1 MNLDKRELLL
11 EKRLNE
17 LSNSAIE
24 RPVEEKITVRHVK
37 QEAEALPMSPDQY
50 DLRDLTY
57 EARLNVISSNA
68 IVNRLGWKPSKIKSD
83 ITREMLADYQAEQF
97 KNVQRG
103 LYIPA
108 DLDLDLEPLPI
119 WNAPQI
125 STEYALLKRLTK
137 NNAIL
142 KEEKIRLV
150 EGQAQLRLT
159 EGFWDIPQVRID
171 DDFTRRIAQVDDR
184 IATSEFEIS
193 RLQRFLDDFQQYKKE
208 FDLETSLVEKRNA
221 SKKKR
226 FAEELKLLNSGRM
239 EIDMRDDETLDEYKQ
254 RLRDVGVSTPDED
267 AVIASASLFYTDVLR
282 EKLSE
287 LLRDD
292 AEVSNFIKTMTPE
305 ERFELVKNF
314 EPFKKKIQEVF
325 GTSKVS
331 AQQLSKHK
339 QDRSTGTILEDVK
352 NAVLAL
358 SLQEQ
363 QDEEDA
369 IIGKEVEDYASSGG
383 QAPPL
388 ENTLT
393 ELQKSDLKRQIDLSR
408 KITPVMFKNLTDF
421 VDNPQ
426 TPLLR
431 SFRKATDDKI
441 KEYHRFRAL
450 IDNLRGVVHTAE
462 AQIVPSTEIAEEE
475 KVRAS
480 IRRRLNE
487 IEVADPQ
494 GQDASLK
501 NEHDEL
507 SSVLSAGSFDA
518 LKRRAQLHSV
528 DLTPFLT
535 GSGLKR
541 EHPKTVPFGRIMLHP
556 QRLFYDNV
564 LVITGKSGSS
574 ITGLSKRK
582 VSDAF
587 VELIF
592 KVLRKQ
598 SPTLKDF
605 KTLSDSEKK
614 LYDTLVYASGM
625 SKVIEPTGSGIKEE
639 LRKRLELVEGE
650 IEAGNNNPSLMKEA
664 HHILHNMAQMGMVS
678 RPKAI
683 AHLKQLSHFQ
693 R

>member
-1 MNLDKRELLL
+1 MDKRELLL

-24 RPVEEKITVRHVK
+24 RPVEEKTTVRHVK

-68 IVNRLGWKPSKIKSD
+68 IVSRLGWKPSKIKSD

-103 LYIPA
+103 LYLPA
-108 DLDLDLEPLPI
+108 DLDLDLEPLPL
-119 WNAPQI
+119 WQAPQI

-137 NNAIL
+137 NDALL
-142 KEEKIRLV
+142 KEEKKRLV
-150 EGQAQLRLT
+150 EAKAQLRLT
-159 EGFWDIPQVRID
+159 EDAWDYPQFRID
-171 DDFTRRIAQVDDR
+171 ADFTRRIAQVDDR

-239 EIDMRDDETLDEYKQ
+239 EIDMRDDETPDEYKQ

-369 IIGKEVEDYASSGG
+369 ILGKEVEDYASSGG
-383 QAPPL
+383 QAPPF

-393 ELQKSDLKRQIDLSR
+393 EAQKQETLSAITKSKRAK
-408 KITPVMFKNLTDF
+408 KITELMQDNLTDF

-462 AQIVPSTEIAEEE
+462 AQIVPEIAEEE
-475 KVRAS
+475 KVRSS

-507 SSVLSAGSFDA
+507 SSILSMGSFDA

-541 EHPKTVPFGRIMLHP
+541 EHAKTVPFGRIMLHP

-605 KTLSDSEKK
+605 KTLSESEKK

-650 IEAGNNNPSLMKEA
+650 IEAGNNNPALMKEA
-664 HHILHNMAQMGMVS
+664 HHILHNMAQMGMVA

>member
-1 MNLDKRELLL
+1 MDLDKRELLL
-11 EKRLNE
+11 EKRLND
-17 LSNSAIE
+17 LSNSTIE
-24 RPVEEKITVRHVK
+24 RPVEEKITIRHVK

-68 IVNRLGWKPSKIKSD
+68 IVSRLGWKPSKIKSD

-103 LYIPA
+103 LYLPA
-108 DLDLDLEPLPI
+108 DLDMDLEPLPI
-119 WNAPQI
+119 WQAPPI

-137 NNAIL
+137 NDATL
-142 KEEKIRLV
+142 KQEKVRLV
-150 EGQAQLRLT
+150 EAQSQLRLT
-159 EGFWDIPQVRID
+159 ENLWDVPQERID
-171 DDFTRRIAQVDDR
+171 DDFTRRIDAVNER
-184 IATSEFEIS
+184 IATSEFELS
-193 RLQRFLDDFQQYKKE
+193 RLQRYLDDFQQYKKD

-239 EIDMRDDETLDEYKQ
+239 EIDMRDDETPDEYKQ

-305 ERFELVKNF
+305 DRFELVKNF

-369 IIGKEVEDYASSGG
+369 LIGKEVENYALGG
-383 QAPPL
+383 GKAPF

-393 ELQKSDLKRQIDLSR
+393 EAQIGEVSNEIAKAKRTK
-408 KITPVMFKNLTDF
+408 KITELMHDNLITF
-421 VDNPQ
+421 VNNPR
-426 TPLLR
+426 TPLIR
-431 SFRKATDDKI
+431 HFGKATDDKI
-441 KEYHRFRAL
+441 KEYHRFRAH

-462 AQIVPSTEIAEEE
+462 AQVVPNTDEEG

-501 NEHDEL
+501 SEHDEL
-507 SSVLSAGSFDA
+507 SSILSMGSFDA

-528 DLTPFLT
+528 DLTPFT

-541 EHPKTVPFGRIMLHP
+541 EHAKTVPFGRIMLHP

-592 KVLRKQ
+592 KVLHKQ

-605 KTLSDSEKK
+605 KTLSESEKK

-625 SKVIEPTGSGIKEE
+625 SKVVEPTGSGIKEE

-650 IEAGNNNPSLMKEA
+650 IEAGNNNPALMKEA

-683 AHLKQLSHFQ
+683 AHLKQLSHFH